1 MEMHCS
7 FSFTVIFLFFSL
19 LNECSFLCTRR
30 CFANEANIKIVRTIT
45 QAFLQSHSGWTTKEN
60 LILFLCVSDD
70 VRNPFMFLFHLFFFI
85 PVIFTVF
92 FFFFFH
98 MHAYYDHKTIF
109 FAVAVLC
116 VCLHS

>member
-1 MEMHCS
+1 MHCS

-45 QAFLQSHSGWTTKEN
+45 QAFLQSHSGWTTMEN